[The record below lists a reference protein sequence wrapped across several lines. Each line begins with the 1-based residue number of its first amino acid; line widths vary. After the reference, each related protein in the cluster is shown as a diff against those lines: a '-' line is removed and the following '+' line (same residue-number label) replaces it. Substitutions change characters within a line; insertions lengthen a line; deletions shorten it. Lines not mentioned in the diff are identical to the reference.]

1 MYSIL
6 LLMTGLI
13 QTDDKLALKE
23 ITFQLQLENT
33 VGDKIFVRK
42 IINCNLN
49 YKPRSNKDES

>member
-1 MYSIL
+1 
-6 LLMTGLI
+6 MTGLV

-42 IINCNLN
+42 IIKLYLLN
-49 YKPRSNKDES
+49 IFDINSK

>member
-1 MYSIL
+1 
-6 LLMTGLI
+6 MTGLV

-42 IINCNLN
+42 IMKLYLT
-49 YKPRSNKDES
+49 YKARSNEEKS